1 MTLQQRFEQEFSKL
15 SAPGPATVTVV
26 SPPRRLCCET
36 VERDSLAVSFT
47 QLRLATPEL
56 AAAKAP
62 ELERIGKAL
71 AEKLTYL
78 MEPIAPI
85 EIDAAACIVQL
96 RSNPPQRD
104 DDGRS
109 YYELL
114 VRRGGE
120 ISLARYRKE
129 NGDTRRPIAAT
140 VTREVLMRLV
150 GDFCGALDQP
160 RNDAHN

>member
-1 MTLQQRFEQEFSKL
+1 MKLQAQFDQELKNLGSGGAATLCVED
-15 SAPGPATVTVV
+15 
-26 SPPRRLCCET
+26 SPRQLTCDI
-36 VERDSLAVSFT
+36 VERNPLAVSFNL
-47 QLRLATPEL
+47 LRLATSEL
-56 AAAKAP
+56 ASANASD
-62 ELERIGKAL
+62 LERIGKSL
-71 AEKLTYL
+71 ADRLTYL

-120 ISLARYRKE
+120 IALARYRKE
-129 NGDTRRPIAAT
+129 NGNARRQIAAT
-140 VTREVLMRLV
+140 VTREVLSRLV
-150 GDFCGALDQP
+150 GDFCAVLQ
-160 RNDAHN
+160 